1 MADFTVHLMPSNQ
14 SFTVKKGE
22 LILDAAIR
30 QDIKVP
36 YSCRNGTCRTCLFE
50 VKDGYVQQEDVDL
63 CMISEQELEANR
75 RLICMSLCRSDAILE
90 KASPRRQPRAALE
103 G

>member
-1 MADFTVHLMPSNQ
+1 MADFTVELLPSRQ
-14 SFTVKKGE
+14 SFTVQKGE

-30 QDIKVP
+30 QNVKIP

-50 VKDGYVQQEDVDL
+50 VKKGTVQPVDVDQ

-75 RLICMSLCRSDAILE
+75 RLLCMSLCRSDAVME
-90 KASPRRQPRAALE
+90 KAAPRRRS
-103 G
+103 GGV